1 MRVVFLTHNYPR
13 FAGDPAGAFLHPL
26 AQALVGLGH
35 DVRVVAP
42 SDGGHGGSD
51 RVDDIPV
58 TRVRYAAPSR
68 EHYAYTGRMQEAL
81 TSPAGVWAL
90 GRLVQGLRRGARE
103 AAAGQQTVVHAH
115 WWFPAGLA
123 APSDLPCVVTL
134 HGTDAR
140 ILERPGV
147 GWLARKALRPGR
159 IVTAVSSAIGAEVER
174 RTGNS
179 VTDAHTCPMPIT
191 LSDHRS
197 RGGGGLVFVG
207 RLTAQKR
214 VSIALDAHAQ
224 LVKADPTLR
233 LTIVGDGP
241 ERPALEQRTR
251 QLGTSDRVTFAGMV
265 EPSRVAATMGDADV
279 CLFPALREGFGL
291 AVVEALSAGIPVIAC
306 RDGGGVLDIMRVPGA
321 GLIVDPDPTRMAL
334 AVGILRAR
342 AGVAEAAWQA
352 GQTWRAR
359 LDPVAVARRCDAW
372 YHEALSG

>member
-1 MRVVFLTHNYPR
+1 MRVVFLSHNYPR
-13 FAGDPAGAFLHPL
+13 FSGDPAGSFLHPL
-26 AQALVGLGH
+26 ARALVGLGH

-42 SDGGHGGSD
+42 SDGGRGGSD
-51 RVDDIPV
+51 LVDDIPV

-81 TSPAGVWAL
+81 TSAGGLWAL
-90 GRLVQGLRRGARE
+90 IGMVRGLGRGARD
-103 AAAGQQTVVHAH
+103 AGAGRETVVHAH

-123 APSDLPCVVTL
+123 APAEIPCVVTL

-140 ILERPGV
+140 ILGRPGA

-159 IVTAVSSAIGAEVER
+159 IVTAVSSAVGAEVER
-174 RTGNS
+174 WTGRS
-179 VTDAHTCPMPIT
+179 VTDAHTCPMPVT
-191 LSDHRS
+191 LSEHRS

-214 VSIALDAHAQ
+214 ISIALDTHAQ

-241 ERPALEQRTR
+241 ERSALEQRAR
-251 QLGTSDRVTFAGMV
+251 QLGTSDRVTFTGMV
-265 EPSRVAATMGDADV
+265 EPSRVAAAMGDADV
-279 CLFPALREGFGL
+279 CLFPAEREGFGL

-306 RDGGGVLDIMRVPGA
+306 RDGGGVLDILRVTGA
-321 GLIVDPDPTRMAL
+321 GVIVDPDPTRMAL

-342 AGVAEAAWQA
+342 PGAGEAAWQA
-352 GQTWRAR
+352 GREWRAR
-359 LDPVAVARRCDAW
+359 LDPTAVARRCDAW
-372 YHEALSG
+372 YREALGG